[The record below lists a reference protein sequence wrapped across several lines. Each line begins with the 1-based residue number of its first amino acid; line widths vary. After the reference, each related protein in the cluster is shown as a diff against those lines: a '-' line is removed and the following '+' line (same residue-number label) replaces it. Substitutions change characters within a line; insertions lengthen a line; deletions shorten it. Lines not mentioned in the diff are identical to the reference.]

1 MIEVEGLT
9 KRYGSTLAVDELSF
23 SVAQG
28 TVTGF
33 LGPNGAGK
41 STTLRALLGL
51 VRPDGG
57 RATILGRRYRDLDRP
72 AEQVGAVLETT
83 DAHPGRSGRNHLRVL
98 ARAARLPVSRVDE
111 VLELVELGEAARRRV
126 KGYSLGMRQR
136 LGLAAALL
144 GDPEA
149 LVLDEPANGLDP
161 QGIRWLRDLVRR
173 LAAEGRAVLISSHVL
188 SEIAQTVDDVVII
201 HRGRL
206 VRQATMAEVDA
217 LAAGAARV
225 RSPEV
230 ERLTTLV
237 TAAGI
242 DWSSL
247 GDGALAVSA
256 PPERVGEIAAANGVV
271 LHELKAERA
280 SLEEVFLELTGGGET

>member
-1 MIEVEGLT
+1 
-9 KRYGSTLAVDELSF
+9 
-23 SVAQG
+23 
-28 TVTGF
+28 
-33 LGPNGAGK
+33 
-41 STTLRALLGL
+41 
-51 VRPDGG
+51 
-57 RATILGRRYRDLDRP
+57 
-72 AEQVGAVLETT
+72 
-83 DAHPGRSGRNHLRVL
+83 
-98 ARAARLPVSRVDE
+98 
-111 VLELVELGEAARRRV
+111 
-126 KGYSLGMRQR
+126 
-136 LGLAAALL
+136 
-144 GDPEA
+144 
-149 LVLDEPANGLDP
+149 
-161 QGIRWLRDLVRR
+161 
-173 LAAEGRAVLISSHVL
+173 
-188 SEIAQTVDDVVII
+188 VDDVVII

-271 LHELKAERA
+271 LHELTAERA